1 MGAVKRWEQ
10 IVFGLSSLVILFVIG
25 YKLHELDMPTARF
38 VRSFNI
44 DLVNRIGDLL
54 AVAGKGVVIG
64 GVFAVIALVG
74 WFLKRDRLKELG
86 LRGLGAQL
94 LVGLTV
100 QVLKHLIGRPRP
112 RFAHAD
118 EFTLGPSMAV
128 GLDSF
133 PSGHA
138 INSFAAAAVV
148 GWFVPNAG
156 AALFFMAA
164 LVGISRVVR
173 GSHFPTDVYWGAVLG
188 VLIGGLVAAGFRRWH
203 EEFLSKLIRIG
214 MPAVVFFFILV
225 WITLH
230 PAPTWS
236 EEVSHLAVGGFF
248 ILLGMFLR
256 GVALSPPPIPPPGAP
271 IALLMQWVTRRVRE
285 GGAARL
291 HSLGGSALALGV
303 ATACGP
309 WWSAGLMLAAVVP
322 WCCTRHDLSESSS
335 GRAPEPFQASWK
347 REALAVSAAVLGIIA
362 LRSVQGLLPLA

>member
-74 WFLKRDRLKELG
+74 WFLKRDRLRELG

-173 GSHFPTDVYWGAVLG
+173 GSHFPTDVYGGAVLG

-214 MPAVVFFFILV
+214 VPAVVFLFILV
-225 WITLH
+225 WIALH
-230 PAPTWS
+230 PAPSASQETVRLALGGSILFVGLVLRVLPNNQSIPAWRLRS
-236 EEVSHLAVGGFF
+236 LGAAALVLAVG
-248 ILLGMFLR
+248 
-256 GVALSPPPIPPPGAP
+256 
-271 IALLMQWVTRRVRE
+271 VT
-285 GGAARL
+285 
-291 HSLGGSALALGV
+291 
-303 ATACGP
+303 CGP
-309 WWSAGLMLAAVVP
+309 WWAAVLLGVALLPVAVSRNQHLQAFAESVP
-322 WCCTRHDLSESSS
+322 A
-335 GRAPEPFQASWK
+335 GQARPVNFSWK

-362 LRSVQGLLPLA
+362 LRSVQGLLPLG

>member
-1 MGAVKRWEQ
+1 VKRWEQ
-10 IVFGLSSLVILFVIG
+10 IVFGLSSLVILCVIG
-25 YKLHELDMPTARF
+25 YKLHALDMPTARF

-44 DLVNRIGDLL
+44 HLVNRIGDVL
-54 AVAGKGVVIG
+54 AVAGQGVVIG
-64 GVFAVIALVG
+64 SVFVVILLVG
-74 WFLKRDRLKELG
+74 WYLKRDWLRQLG

-118 EFTLGPSMAV
+118 EFTLGPSLDT

-148 GWFVPNAG
+148 GRFVPKVG
-156 AALFFMAA
+156 APLFFIAA
-164 LVGISRVVR
+164 LVGISRVMR
-173 GSHFPTDVYWGAVLG
+173 GSHFPTDVYVGAVLG

-203 EEFLSKLIRIG
+203 QEFVPRLIRIG
-214 MPAVVFFFILV
+214 VPAVVLLFILV
-225 WITLH
+225 WIALH
-230 PAPTWS
+230 PAPAWS
-236 EEVSHLAVGGFF
+236 AELSHLAVGGFF

-256 GVALSPPPIPPPGAP
+256 AVALSHSPIPSPGAP
-271 IALLMQWVTRRVRE
+271 ALLMQWVTRRNRV
-285 GGAARL
+285 GGARL
-291 HSLGGSALALGV
+291 HSLGGSTLALGV

-322 WCCTRHDLSESSS
+322 WCCTKHDLGSGSSS
-335 GRAPEPFQASWK
+335 GRATEPLKGSWK

-362 LRSVQGLLPLA
+362 LRSVQGILPLA